1 MSTYP
6 YVLFQVFLEVD
17 ANGARHAR
25 DSLEEMP
32 VSGQREEDG
41 ESLDPDA
48 GLIPGKEC
56 RKERGWSR
64 KSLNCK
70 AVLKV
75 SVQWQIRDIATAAV
89 HQLCSAWFI
98 VKVTKWQPTP
108 VFLPGKLHG
117 QRSLVGYSPWGC
129 KESDTLSEQL
139 SRHS

>member
-64 KSLNCK
+64 KSFNCK

-75 SVQWQIRDIATAAV
+75 SVQWQIRDIATAAA

-108 VFLPGKLHG
+108 VFLPGKI
-117 QRSLVGYSPWGC
+117 PWTEEPGGLQSMGH
-129 KESDTLSEQL
+129 KESDTVN
-139 SRHS
+139 